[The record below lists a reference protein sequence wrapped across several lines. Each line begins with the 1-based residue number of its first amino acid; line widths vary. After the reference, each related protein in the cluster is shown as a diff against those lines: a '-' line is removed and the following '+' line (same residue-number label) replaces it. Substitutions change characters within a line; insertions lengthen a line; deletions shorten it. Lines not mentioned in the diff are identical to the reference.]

1 MKLWLASFP
10 RSGNTFFRNILYY
23 CYGIESST
31 YHNEKHYPLDPD
43 YAKFTIVKT
52 HLLPSD
58 LPAGKFPVVYLI
70 RDGRDS
76 LVSMAHQK
84 KDLLDKGEGNFQDN
98 LREAIIAAD
107 GSYFGGWSKNVEQWM
122 DKADIVIRYEDLVAD
137 PFGSVERLRTLIDL
151 PQPDKSKLPT
161 FEKLK
166 SGEAYFG
173 KGELTG
179 LKLEDPQQIKKAFF
193 RKGKQGAWR
202 EEMPE
207 ELHDLFWN
215 YHGEIM
221 ERVGYTYSGGTRLLD
236 DLYDSHWK
244 QKISPYEL
252 PKQNRRKILVE
263 ANKLLP
269 SNQDG
274 VKRYLV
280 ELLEAF
286 RKLQKDTA
294 QKWEIDVLVLQRI
307 YPLDKY
313 EAFTTMPEV
322 VDEKQ
327 NRHFFYEEVLL
338 FIRKIIKWITPK
350 VIYDTL
356 APVYRKR
363 FRKNVLDYREK
374 VTFSNMPDEI
384 KEAYK
389 AGRAIDRFEAFDL
402 VHIPLPQ
409 NFGNIMPTAKPLV
422 FTIHD
427 VSHKLFPQ
435 FHMEGNVTLA
445 EAGMDCARERH
456 SSLISISHSTETDL
470 NRLYNLK
477 SHSVIHEAVDKSKF
491 HYNAN
496 PHLAGEIR
504 RKYGLHNNDYF
515 LSVSTIEP
523 RKNLITQI
531 EAFNILCRKQ
541 ADRIPLL
548 VIVGSRGW
556 KYDAILQHASE
567 FADRILFT
575 GFVPDHELAVLY
587 AEAVAFCYMSY
598 YEGFGLPLLEA
609 MSCRTPV
616 MAANNSSM
624 PEIVGNAGILI
635 NTEDKTMLAEIMQK
649 LLIDKTYREE
659 RAIACWR
666 RSFDFSWRKTA
677 IETLKAYDAALSTK

>member
-43 YAKFTIVKT
+43 YEKFAIVKT
-52 HLLPSD
+52 HLLPAE

-84 KDLLDKGEGNFQDN
+84 KDLLDKGEGNFYNN

-107 GSYFGGWSKNVEQWM
+107 GSYFGGWSENVKQWM

-137 PFGSVERLRTLIDL
+137 PFGCVERLRAYIDL

-179 LKLEDPQQIKKAFF
+179 LKLEDPQQIKRAFF
-193 RKGKQGAWR
+193 RKGKQGAWL

-207 ELHDLFWN
+207 DLHDLFWN
-215 YHGEIM
+215 YHGETM
-221 ERVGYTYSGGTRLLD
+221 ERLGYTYTGGKEPLD
-236 DLYDSHWK
+236 DLYDSYWK
-244 QKISPYEL
+244 QKISPYQF
-252 PKQNRRKILVE
+252 PKQERKRVLVE

-286 RKLQKDTA
+286 KKLQKDTA

-313 EAFTTMPEV
+313 ESFTTMPEV
-322 VDEKQ
+322 IDEKQ

-338 FIRKIIKWITPK
+338 SIRRLIKLVTPRI
-350 VIYDTL
+350 IYDAL
-356 APVYRKR
+356 APIYRKSL
-363 FRKNVLDYREK
+363 RKNVLDYREK
-374 VTFSNMPDEI
+374 VTFSNMPDAI

-389 AGRAIDRFEAFDL
+389 AGRTIDRFEGFDL
-402 VHIPLPQ
+402 IHVPLPQ
-409 NFGNIMPTAKPLV
+409 NFGNVMPTVKPLV
-422 FTIHD
+422 FTVHD

-445 EAGMDCARERH
+445 EAGMDCMRERA
-456 SSLISISHSTETDL
+456 SSAIVISGSTQKDL
-470 NRLYNLK
+470 AGLYAGK
-477 SHSVIHEAVDKSKF
+477 VGHVIHEAVDKSKF
-491 HYNAN
+491 YYNVN

-504 RKYGLHNNDYF
+504 KKYGLNEKSYF

-531 EAFNILCRKQ
+531 EAFNILCEQ
-541 ADRIPLL
+541 QPDVNTLL

-556 KYDAILQHASE
+556 KYDAIIQHAAK

-587 AEAVAFCYMSY
+587 SEAVALCYMSH

-609 MSCRTPV
+609 MSCRTV
-616 MAANNSSM
+616 VVAANNSSM
-624 PEIVGNAGILI
+624 PEIVGNAGILVD
-635 NTEDKTMLAEIMQK
+635 TEDTAQLSKVMQQ
-649 LLIDKTYREE
+649 LLTNKAYREE
-659 RAIACWR
+659 KAVACWR

-677 IETLKAYDAALSTK
+677 IETLKAYDAALSTQ